1 MSTKKVVVEK
11 DISRKYLMFISFHD
25 ISKSRG
31 GGDEELQ
38 ERHDGP
44 AQPQPRRAP
53 EPGQQVHQLDDV
65 GLLG

>member
-1 MSTKKVVVEK
+1 
-11 DISRKYLMFISFHD
+11 MFISFHD

>member
-1 MSTKKVVVEK
+1 MSTRKVVVEK
-11 DISRKYLMFISFHD
+11 NISRKYCLFHD

-53 EPGQQVHQLDDV
+53 EPGQQVHQLDEV